1 MATVQ
6 GVSYTKVT
14 TTPVEHILP
23 RDAHGRVRVMY
34 DTYEASSL
42 ADPSTIQMFTM
53 PVDARVIDFKIWHD
67 ALASSTTLA
76 FGDVADPDRFMAAVS
91 TSSAGIKV
99 PLIGVID
106 TFAGYTYTAETIVSL
121 TMAGAAAT
129 GTIHAYI
136 MYVVD

>member
-1 MATVQ
+1 
-6 GVSYTKVT
+6 
-14 TTPVEHILP
+14 
-23 RDAHGRVRVMY
+23 
-34 DTYEASSL
+34 
-42 ADPSTIQMFTM
+42 MFKL

-76 FGDVADPDRFMAAVS
+76 LGDADDPDRFMAAAAS
-91 TSSAGIKV
+91 HAAGIMV

-106 TFAGYTYTAETIVSL
+106 TFAGYTYSAETVVSL